1 MGTKAKLG
9 IVLGAAALTF
19 AGLAS
24 AIDMGHVD
32 CMAKF
37 EPKAVGGTSPAGG
50 FLLHRQWSIDLSKG
64 EGVDIYVEVPVPAKV
79 PGLFNLEQA
88 MKSSLFVTLARGK
101 TVYAECTADVDATV
115 TAKGLLRYEMIIASE
130 GGGIKTHGGV
140 CDIDPWTDG
149 VQLGVP
155 IAYGGEVVRAYIVYG
170 KEMSPLTEGVIDLM

>member
-50 FLLHRQWSIDLSKG
+50 FLLHRQWASDLSKG
-64 EGVDIYVEVPVPAKV
+64 EGLDIYVEVPVPAKV

-88 MKSSLFVTLARGK
+88 MKSSLFVTLARGR

-115 TAKGLLRYEMIIASE
+115 TAKGLLRYEMIIRNGDS
-130 GGGIKTHGGV
+130 GVRPHGGV
-140 CDIDPWTDG
+140 CDIDPWTRG

-155 IAYGGEVVRAYIVYG
+155 VAYGDDIVRAYIVYDG
-170 KEMSPLTEGVIDLM
+170 EMTPLTEGKIDVM

>member
-24 AIDMGHVD
+24 AIDMGYVD

-37 EPKAVGGTSPAGG
+37 EPKAIGGTSDAGG
-50 FLLHRQWSIDLSKG
+50 FVLHRQWALDLSKG
-64 EGVDIYVEVPVPAKV
+64 EGLDIYVEVPVPAKV

-88 MKSSLFVTLARGK
+88 MKSSLFVTLAHGR

-115 TAKGLLRYEMIIASE
+115 TAKGLIRYEMIIRSE
-130 GGGIKTHGGV
+130 GSGIKTHGGT
-140 CDIDPWTDG
+140 CDVDPWAHG

-155 IAYGGEVVRAYIVYG
+155 IAYGGDVVRAYIVYG
-170 KEMSPLTEGVIDLM
+170 NEMTPLTKGVIDVM